1 MSLLSQRRVDQV
13 VDVAPERIWVHLR
26 KILATTNEFGRA
38 SAGSRQGAELSHR
51 RTVASNDEAFAVLD
65 AAQDFS
71 PIIPEIAHR
80 HRVHVAS
87 VSPVRQ
93 SREGR
98 TSAARLP
105 APTALGDII
114 AAVCEGYPDDRV
126 TRPFYQPLREV
137 SAVENRHEVF
147 RELECGNV
155 RQSITAPLRP
165 MTSLSARKPRTA
177 FGSPRPGVSKKS

>member
-1 MSLLSQRRVDQV
+1 MNLLSQRRVDQV

-38 SAGSRQGAELSHR
+38 RAGSRQGAKLSHR

-80 HRVHVAS
+80 HRVHMAS

-93 SREGR
+93 QRERHSRTNAGR
-98 TSAARLP
+98 EY
-105 APTALGDII
+105 
-114 AAVCEGYPDDRV
+114 AAVRYARGTAWLFLLDGFGLTDYVVEGNGRV
-126 TRPFYQPLREV
+126 NPFFIR
-137 SAVENRHEVF
+137 
-147 RELECGNV
+147 
-155 RQSITAPLRP
+155 
-165 MTSLSARKPRTA
+165 
-177 FGSPRPGVSKKS
+177 